1 MVPNSPQS
9 SNAATSVII
18 GAGGTGG
25 HIYPGL
31 ATADAIRAARPDS
44 QIVFVGTKRG
54 LEGRLIPQAGYELV
68 TVDMLPLNT
77 NLRWRLA
84 FFPFSIVRS
93 TVQTLRTLR
102 ERKADV
108 VLGMGGYP
116 SVPAVLA
123 AWLAR
128 VPRII
133 HESNATPGLAN
144 RFVSRFAPNIA
155 LAFREGGRNLPRH
168 RDTRLVGMP
177 ISESLAAFDRDALR
191 EEARAHFNLKDG
203 ERMVLV
209 SGGSLGAVRL
219 SRAAADLAGRWR
231 DRTDIRLVIKAG
243 RDQLP
248 AIEQQL
254 TSNGG
259 HAVATAV
266 AYLDRMDL
274 AYAAA
279 DITVCRAGSGTV
291 AELSHVGLPAV
302 LVPYPS
308 AAHDHQSFNAQAL
321 VDVGAAVM
329 IPDSDVT
336 ADRLEQVLTPILADP
351 ARLAAMA
358 AAAHQTVHATAAR
371 DLARWVLELAD
382 HPGTDRLNDHSDADR
397 NRTDDHYNSNDHE
410 QELSA

>member
-1 MVPNSPQS
+1 MPNSPQS
-9 SNAATSVII
+9 SNAVTSVVI

-219 SRAAADLAGRWR
+219 SRAAADLAGPWR

>member
-9 SNAATSVII
+9 SNAVTSVVI

>member
-1 MVPNSPQS
+1 MV
-9 SNAATSVII
+9 I

-351 ARLAAMA
+351 ARVAAMA

-371 DLARWVLELAD
+371 DLARWALELAD

>member
-1 MVPNSPQS
+1 MVPNSSPS
-9 SNAATSVII
+9 RNAVTSIVI

-31 ATADAIRAARPDS
+31 ATADAIRAARPNS
-44 QIVFVGTKRG
+44 QILFVGTKRG
-54 LEGRLIPQAGYELV
+54 LEGQLIPQAGYELV
-68 TVDMLPLNT
+68 TVDMLPLNP

-84 FFPFSIVRS
+84 LFPVSIVRS
-93 TVQTLRTLR
+93 TAQTLRTLR
-102 ERKADV
+102 RREADV

-155 LAFREGGRNLPRH
+155 LAFREGGRKLPRH

-231 DRTDIRLVIKAG
+231 ERTDIRLVIKAG

-248 AIEQQL
+248 AIDQQL
-254 TSNGG
+254 TNNGG
-259 HAVATAV
+259 HAVATAL

-321 VDVGAAVM
+321 VDLGAAVM
-329 IPDSDVT
+329 IQDSDVT
-336 ADRLEQVLTPILADP
+336 ADRLEQVLTPVLADP

-382 HPGTDRLNDHSDADR
+382 DQGIDRRNGHSSADR
-397 NRTDDHYNSNDHE
+397 NQTDDHRLDNHE

>member
-9 SNAATSVII
+9 SNAATSVVI

-329 IPDSDVT
+329 VPDSDVT

-382 HPGTDRLNDHSDADR
+382 HPGTGRLNDHSDAYR
-397 NRTDDHYNSNDHE
+397 NRTDDHYNSDDHE
-410 QELSA
+410 EELSA

>member
-9 SNAATSVII
+9 SNAVTSVVI

-219 SRAAADLAGRWR
+219 SRAAADLAGPWR

-329 IPDSDVT
+329 VPDSDVT

-382 HPGTDRLNDHSDADR
+382 HPGTGRLNDHSDAYR
-397 NRTDDHYNSNDHE
+397 NRTDDHYNSDDHE
-410 QELSA
+410 EELSA

>member
-1 MVPNSPQS
+1 MV
-9 SNAATSVII
+9 I

-329 IPDSDVT
+329 ISDSDVT

-382 HPGTDRLNDHSDADR
+382 HPGTGRLNDHSDAYR
-397 NRTDDHYNSNDHE
+397 NRTDDHYNSDDHE
-410 QELSA
+410 EELSA

>member
-1 MVPNSPQS
+1 VVPNSSPS
-9 SNAATSVII
+9 SNAATSVVI

-329 IPDSDVT
+329 VPDSDVT

-382 HPGTDRLNDHSDADR
+382 HPGTGRLNDHSDAYR
-397 NRTDDHYNSNDHE
+397 NRTDDHYNSDDHE
-410 QELSA
+410 EELSA

>member
-9 SNAATSVII
+9 SNAVTSVVI

-329 IPDSDVT
+329 VPDSDVT

-382 HPGTDRLNDHSDADR
+382 HPGTGRLNDHSDAYR
-397 NRTDDHYNSNDHE
+397 NRTDDHYNSDDHE
-410 QELSA
+410 EELSA

>member
-1 MVPNSPQS
+1 M
-9 SNAATSVII
+9 
-18 GAGGTGG
+18 
-25 HIYPGL
+25 
-31 ATADAIRAARPDS
+31 
-44 QIVFVGTKRG
+44 FVGTKRG

-102 ERKADV
+102 ERKVDV

-329 IPDSDVT
+329 VPDSDVT

-382 HPGTDRLNDHSDADR
+382 HPGTDRLNDHSDADP
-397 NRTDDHYNSNDHE
+397 NRTDDHYNSDDHE
-410 QELSA
+410 EELSA

>member
-1 MVPNSPQS
+1 VPNSSPS
-9 SNAATSVII
+9 SNAATSVVI

-248 AIEQQL
+248 AIERQL

-382 HPGTDRLNDHSDADR
+382 HPGTDRLNHHSDADR
-397 NRTDDHYNSNDHE
+397 NETDDHYNSDDHE

>member
-1 MVPNSPQS
+1 MVPNSSPS
-9 SNAATSVII
+9 SNAATSVVI

-382 HPGTDRLNDHSDADR
+382 HPGTGRLNDHSDAYR
-397 NRTDDHYNSNDHE
+397 NRTDDHYNRDDHE
-410 QELSA
+410 EELSA

>member
-1 MVPNSPQS
+1 
-9 SNAATSVII
+9 
-18 GAGGTGG
+18 
-25 HIYPGL
+25 
-31 ATADAIRAARPDS
+31 
-44 QIVFVGTKRG
+44 VFVGTKRG

-93 TVQTLRTLR
+93 TVQTLRILR
-102 ERKADV
+102 ERRADV

>member
-1 MVPNSPQS
+1 VVPNSPQS
-9 SNAATSVII
+9 SNAVTSVVI

-279 DITVCRAGSGTV
+279 DVTVCRAGSGTV

-371 DLARWVLELAD
+371 DLARWALELAD

>member
-1 MVPNSPQS
+1 VVPNSPQS
-9 SNAATSVII
+9 SNAVTSIVI

-248 AIEQQL
+248 AIERQL

>member
-1 MVPNSPQS
+1 VVPNSPQS
-9 SNAATSVII
+9 SNAVTSVVI

>member
-1 MVPNSPQS
+1 VVPNSPQS
-9 SNAATSVII
+9 SNAVTSVVI

-219 SRAAADLAGRWR
+219 SRAAADLAGPWR

>member
-1 MVPNSPQS
+1 VVPNSPQS
-9 SNAATSVII
+9 SNAVTSVVI

-219 SRAAADLAGRWR
+219 SRAAADLAGPWR

-382 HPGTDRLNDHSDADR
+382 HPGTGRLNDHSDAYR
-397 NRTDDHYNSNDHE
+397 SRTEDHYNSDDHE
-410 QELSA
+410 EELSA

>member
-9 SNAATSVII
+9 SNAVTSVVI

-155 LAFREGGRNLPRH
+155 LAFREGGRKLPRH

>member
-1 MVPNSPQS
+1 MPNSSPS
-9 SNAATSVII
+9 SNAATSVVI

-219 SRAAADLAGRWR
+219 SRAADDLAGRWR

-248 AIEQQL
+248 AIERQL

-382 HPGTDRLNDHSDADR
+382 HPGTGRLNDHSDAYR
-397 NRTDDHYNSNDHE
+397 NRTDDHYNSDDHE
-410 QELSA
+410 EELSA

>member
-1 MVPNSPQS
+1 VVPNSPQS
-9 SNAATSVII
+9 SNAVTSVVI

-371 DLARWVLELAD
+371 DLARWALELAD

>member
-1 MVPNSPQS
+1 MVPNSSPS
-9 SNAATSVII
+9 SYAATSVII

-329 IPDSDVT
+329 VPDSDVT

-382 HPGTDRLNDHSDADR
+382 HPGTGRLNDHSDAYR
-397 NRTDDHYNSNDHE
+397 NRTDDHYNSDDHE

>member
-84 FFPFSIVRS
+84 LFPFSIVRS

-248 AIEQQL
+248 AIERQL

-382 HPGTDRLNDHSDADR
+382 HPGTGRLNDHSDAYR
-397 NRTDDHYNSNDHE
+397 NRTDDHYNSDDHE
-410 QELSA
+410 EELSA

>member
-1 MVPNSPQS
+1 VVPNSPQS
-9 SNAATSVII
+9 SNAVTSVVI

-248 AIEQQL
+248 AIERQL

-382 HPGTDRLNDHSDADR
+382 HPGTGRLNDHSDAYR
-397 NRTDDHYNSNDHE
+397 NRTDDHYNSDDHE
-410 QELSA
+410 EELSA

>member
-1 MVPNSPQS
+1 
-9 SNAATSVII
+9 
-18 GAGGTGG
+18 
-25 HIYPGL
+25 
-31 ATADAIRAARPDS
+31 
-44 QIVFVGTKRG
+44 VFVGTKRG
-54 LEGRLIPQAGYELV
+54 LEGQLIPQAGYELV
-68 TVDMLPLNT
+68 TVDMLPLNKD
-77 NLRWRLA
+77 LRWRLA
-84 FFPFSIVRS
+84 LFPVSIVRS
-93 TVQTLRTLR
+93 TAQTLRTLR
-102 ERKADV
+102 GRKVDV

-155 LAFREGGRNLPRH
+155 LAFEEGGRKLPRH
-168 RDTRLVGMP
+168 RDTRRRSASPWCDHDAGRRRTP
-177 ISESLAAFDRDALR
+177 ASLR
-191 EEARAHFNLKDG
+191 DG

-231 DRTDIRLVIKAG
+231 NRTDIRLVIKAG

-248 AIEQQL
+248 TIEQQL

-259 HAVATAV
+259 HHVATAL

-321 VDVGAAVM
+321 VDIGAALM
-329 IPDSDVT
+329 IRDSEVS
-336 ADRLEQVLTPILADP
+336 ADRLEQVLTPVLTDP
-351 ARLAAMA
+351 ARLATMA
-358 AAAHQTVHATAAR
+358 AAAHQTVHVTAAR

-382 HPGTDRLNDHSDADR
+382 HPGIDRRDSQSRSDRDHPTTTTLTATNRSYPHDAIPR
-397 NRTDDHYNSNDHE
+397 YIPGCC
-410 QELSA
+410 

>member
-1 MVPNSPQS
+1 MVPNSSPS
-9 SNAATSVII
+9 SNAATSVVI

-177 ISESLAAFDRDALR
+177 LSESLAAFDRDALR

-336 ADRLEQVLTPILADP
+336 ADRLEQVLTPFLADP

-382 HPGTDRLNDHSDADR
+382 HPGTGRLNDHSDAYR
-397 NRTDDHYNSNDHE
+397 SRTEDHYNSDDHE
-410 QELSA
+410 EELSA

>member
-1 MVPNSPQS
+1 MPNSPQS

-248 AIEQQL
+248 AIERQL

-382 HPGTDRLNDHSDADR
+382 HPGTGRLNDHSDAYR
-397 NRTDDHYNSNDHE
+397 NRTDDHYNSDDHE

>member
-1 MVPNSPQS
+1 MPNSPQS
-9 SNAATSVII
+9 SNAVTSVVI

-382 HPGTDRLNDHSDADR
+382 HPGTGRLNDHSDAYR
-397 NRTDDHYNSNDHE
+397 NRTDDHYNSDDHE
-410 QELSA
+410 EELSA

>member
-1 MVPNSPQS
+1 MV
-9 SNAATSVII
+9 I

-191 EEARAHFNLKDG
+191 QEARAHFNLKDG

-219 SRAAADLAGRWR
+219 SRAAADLAGPWR

>member
-231 DRTDIRLVIKAG
+231 DRTDIRLVIKTG

-358 AAAHQTVHATAAR
+358 AAAHQTVHTTAAR

-382 HPGTDRLNDHSDADR
+382 HPGTDRLNDYSDADR
-397 NRTDDHYNSNDHE
+397 NRTDDHYNSDDHE

>member
-1 MVPNSPQS
+1 VVPNSPQS
-9 SNAATSVII
+9 SNAVTSVVI

-382 HPGTDRLNDHSDADR
+382 HPGTDRLNDHSDAYR
-397 NRTDDHYNSNDHE
+397 NRTDDHYNSDDHE
-410 QELSA
+410 EELSA

>member
-9 SNAATSVII
+9 SNAVTSVVI

-102 ERKADV
+102 GRKADV

-248 AIEQQL
+248 AIERQL

-382 HPGTDRLNDHSDADR
+382 HPGTGRLNDHSDAYR
-397 NRTDDHYNSNDHE
+397 NRTDDHYNSDDHE
-410 QELSA
+410 EELSA

>member
-9 SNAATSVII
+9 SNAVTSVVI

-351 ARLAAMA
+351 ARVAAMA

>member
-1 MVPNSPQS
+1 MV
-9 SNAATSVII
+9 I

-25 HIYPGL
+25 HIYPGI

-177 ISESLAAFDRDALR
+177 ISESLAAFDREALR

-259 HAVATAV
+259 HVVATAV

-397 NRTDDHYNSNDHE
+397 NRTDEHYNSDDHE

>member
-1 MVPNSPQS
+1 VVPNSSPS
-9 SNAATSVII
+9 SNAATSVVI

-382 HPGTDRLNDHSDADR
+382 HSGTSPLNDHSDAYR
-397 NRTDDHYNSNDHE
+397 NRTDDHYNSDDHE
-410 QELSA
+410 EELSA

>member
-1 MVPNSPQS
+1 VVPNSPQS
-9 SNAATSVII
+9 SNAVTSVVI

-93 TVQTLRTLR
+93 TVQTLRTLG

-382 HPGTDRLNDHSDADR
+382 HPGTGRLNDHSDAYR
-397 NRTDDHYNSNDHE
+397 NRTDDHYNSDDHE
-410 QELSA
+410 EELSA

>member
-1 MVPNSPQS
+1 VVPNSSPS
-9 SNAATSVII
+9 SNAATSVVI

-54 LEGRLIPQAGYELV
+54 LEGRLIPQAGYELI

-84 FFPFSIVRS
+84 LFPFSIVRS

-102 ERKADV
+102 RRKADV

-155 LAFREGGRNLPRH
+155 LAFREGGRKLPRH

-248 AIEQQL
+248 AIEHQL
-254 TSNGG
+254 RTNGG

-351 ARLAAMA
+351 ARLSAMA

-397 NRTDDHYNSNDHE
+397 NRTDDHYNSDDHE

>member
-1 MVPNSPQS
+1 VVPNSSRS
-9 SNAATSVII
+9 SNAATSVVI

-54 LEGRLIPQAGYELV
+54 LEGRLIPQAGYELI
-68 TVDMLPLNT
+68 TVDMLPLNP
-77 NLRWRLA
+77 NLRWRLV

-102 ERKADV
+102 GRKADV

-155 LAFREGGRNLPRH
+155 LAFREGGRKLPRH

-177 ISESLAAFDRDALR
+177 ISESLAAFDRDALH

-231 DRTDIRLVIKAG
+231 DRTHIRLVIKAG

-259 HAVATAV
+259 HAVATAL

-329 IPDSDVT
+329 IRDSDVT

-358 AAAHQTVHATAAR
+358 AAAHQTVHSTAAR
-371 DLARWVLELAD
+371 DLASWVLELAD
-382 HPGTDRLNDHSDADR
+382 HPGTDRLNGHSDAKR
-397 NRTDDHYNSNDHE
+397 NRTDDHHDSDDHE

>member
-1 MVPNSPQS
+1 VVPNSSPS
-9 SNAATSVII
+9 SNAATSVVI

-84 FFPFSIVRS
+84 LFPFSIVRS

-102 ERKADV
+102 GRKADV

-155 LAFREGGRNLPRH
+155 LAFREGGRKLPRH

-231 DRTDIRLVIKAG
+231 DRADIRLVIKAG

-351 ARLAAMA
+351 ARLTAMA

-382 HPGTDRLNDHSDADR
+382 HTGTDRLNDHSAADR
-397 NRTDDHYNSNDHE
+397 NRTDDHYNSDDHE

>member
-1 MVPNSPQS
+1 M
-9 SNAATSVII
+9 
-18 GAGGTGG
+18 
-25 HIYPGL
+25 
-31 ATADAIRAARPDS
+31 
-44 QIVFVGTKRG
+44 FVGTKRG

-177 ISESLAAFDRDALR
+177 ISESLAAFDREALR

-358 AAAHQTVHATAAR
+358 VAAHQTVHATAAR

-382 HPGTDRLNDHSDADR
+382 HPGTDRLNDHSEADR
-397 NRTDDHYNSNDHE
+397 NRTDYHYNSDDHE